1 MWQALLTAALAFLS
15 MISPAWGAAR
25 TDASHAGGWTA
36 RDSVAA
42 ALDHA
47 PNLRSEKE
55 KVRMQQQNVR
65 QAKAGHL
72 PRVDVEASGGA
83 ATLPVSRHD

>member
-1 MWQALLTAALAFLS
+1 MYQTLLTAALAFLT
-15 MISPAWGAAR
+15 ITSPAWGAAR
-25 TDASHAGGWTA
+25 TSPSHAGAWTA

-42 ALDHA
+42 ALAHA
-47 PNLRSEKE
+47 PNLKSEKE
-55 KVRMQQQNVR
+55 KVHMQKQNVR